1 MGSLPSIA
9 TVGSLLLAAENK
21 ITGIDDRDR
30 ICGGHNRGLASMA
43 ECGISLMLL
52 DIRAECGISL
62 MLLDIRAECG
72 ISLILTSGL
81 NVEYH

>member
-9 TVGSLLLAAENK
+9 AIGSLLLAAGNK

-30 ICGGHNRGLASMA
+30 ICGGHNRGLVSVA
-43 ECGISLMLL
+43 ECEISLIFI

-62 MLLDIRAECG
+62 ML
-72 ISLILTSGL
+72 TSGL
-81 NVEYH
+81 LWNTTDVA